1 MTSARNSRLACHSV
15 MSKDVKSSLNDVIK
29 KWAYIWI
36 IKVYADWLLTR
47 GCPSPLAHPC
57 GGASNQTVVHI
68 SLKQNYL
75 LESCICLTDGWTYP
89 LTASHAIIT
98 PIVVWLAIKHGRVS
112 TLIINL
118 VIIVQANTRV
128 AGCVKSP
135 LN

>member
-1 MTSARNSRLACHSV
+1 M
-15 MSKDVKSSLNDVIK
+15 KSSLNDVIK

-68 SLKQNYL
+68 SLKQNYFYCL
-75 LESCICLTDGWTYP
+75 VFCLTEEWTYP
-89 LTASHAIIT
+89 LTGSHAIIT
-98 PIVVWLAIKHGRVS
+98 SIVVWLSIKHGRVS

-118 VIIVQANTRV
+118 VIIVQAHSRV

-135 LN
+135 LNYQYYIL